1 MQPVICRKEETMD
14 KVTAFD
20 ALFTNNQ
27 IQKLKVLLSYVDSP
41 MQRQLAIYIKF
52 LELKYTLELFQHSPK
67 LSVSP
72 TPQESPF
79 DPAKLCQEIAPYCT
93 PGEQQ
98 QLNQFVSMFQAMS
111 HYQEMMEMVKM
122 FQEMFPEGISFPG
135 AEAADGG
142 FGDHGSDDGGD
153 DNSKA
158 NGFPGGMS
166 PDMMAAGLSGLF
178 GGNMPDLSQ
187 LMSMMNMM
195 QPAEPPPPED
205 K

>member
-1 MQPVICRKEETMD
+1 MD

-27 IQKLKVLLSYVDSP
+27 IQKLKILLSYVDSP

-52 LELKYTLELFQHSPK
+52 LELKYTMELFQRSPQ

-72 TPQESPF
+72 TPTESSF
-79 DPAKLCQEIAPYCT
+79 DPAKLCQEVTPYCS
-93 PGEQQ
+93 PQEQRQ
-98 QLNQFVSMFQAMS
+98 INQFASMFQAMS

-122 FQEMFPEGISFPG
+122 FQEMFPEGMSFPG
-135 AEAADGG
+135 AEACSNENSDG
-142 FGDHGSDDGGD
+142 S
-153 DNSKA
+153 
-158 NGFPGGMS
+158 GGMN
-166 PDMMAAGLSGLF
+166 PDMMTTGLGSLF

-195 QPAEPPPPED
+195 QAASSPPQEPVPDVESET
-205 K
+205 